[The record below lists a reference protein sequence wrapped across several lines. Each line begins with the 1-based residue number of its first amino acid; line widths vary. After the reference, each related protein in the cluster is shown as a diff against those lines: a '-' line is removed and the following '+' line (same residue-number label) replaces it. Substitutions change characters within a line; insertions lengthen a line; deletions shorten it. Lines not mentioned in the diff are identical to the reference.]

1 LTLSTGKLYGSRG
14 EEYLA
19 DVNYQLHD
27 NSATGWWGEFTLA
40 EYKRISDGDGYMIEL
55 EDGRKGKCT
64 LKKNVNKAVIG
75 VPPLYYYRFKG
86 RSPLK

>member
-1 LTLSTGKLYGSRG
+1 MSTGKLYKSRG

-19 DVNYQLHD
+19 DVNYHLHD
-27 NSATGWWGEFTLA
+27 NSAANWWGEFTLT

-75 VPPLYYYRFKG
+75 VPPLYYYHFKG
-86 RSPLK
+86 KGSLK

>member
-1 LTLSTGKLYGSRG
+1 MGVGKLYRSKDK
-14 EEYLA
+14 EFLA
-19 DVNYQLHD
+19 DVNYQLLD
-27 NSATGWWGEFTLA
+27 NSATNWWGEFTLA
-40 EYKRISDGDGYMIEL
+40 EYMRISDGDGYMIQL